1 VLSRCREASVQGLA
15 TGNVILQVDDDS
27 LVHQMDVRPHVLS
40 SMRSSTWVL
49 GKKDLGWVGVDAEG
63 LRRSVPD

>member
-1 VLSRCREASVQGLA
+1 VQGLA
-15 TGNVILQVDDDS
+15 IGNVNLQVDDDS
-27 LVHQMDVRPHVLS
+27 LVRQMDVRPHVLLS
-40 SMRSSTWVL
+40 LRSLTWVL